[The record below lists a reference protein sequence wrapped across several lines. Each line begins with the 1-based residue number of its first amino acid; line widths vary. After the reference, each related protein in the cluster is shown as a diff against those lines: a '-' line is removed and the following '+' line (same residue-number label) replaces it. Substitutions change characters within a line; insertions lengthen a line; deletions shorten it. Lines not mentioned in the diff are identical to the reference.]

1 VKTRAARGFTLIE
14 VLVALVIVAVGMAA
28 VMSALSSA
36 ANTVS
41 FLRDET
47 FANYVALNK
56 IATLRLAGQIPQ
68 TGNSDGDVDYANR
81 SWHWRQEVAS
91 TQIPGVVRIDV
102 KVRPKEVKAG
112 DDEAW
117 TTTVSGIAGNSVGRA
132 DGYSPNWGAQAPR
145 YANQRNGSTN
155 NGNNG
160 LGVTGNGVGS
170 GGANMQVSPSSGDS
184 GLSSLDSDSGFN
196 SQGGL
201 SSPGGLNS
209 SGSGLGSSPNS
220 GLGSGSPPTDTLQ
233 QPQQPQP

>member
-1 VKTRAARGFTLIE
+1 VKACPARGFTLIE

-47 FANYVALNK
+47 FANYVALNQ
-56 IATLRLAGQIPQ
+56 IATLRLSGQIPQ
-68 TGNSDGDVDYANR
+68 TGTSDGDIDYANR

-91 TQIPGVVRIDV
+91 TEIPGVVRIDM

-132 DGYSPNWGAQAPR
+132 DGYTPNWGAQAPR
-145 YANQRNGSTN
+145 YAGTPNGSTN
-155 NGNNG
+155 NGI
-160 LGVTGNGVGS
+160 GVTGNGIGS
-170 GGANMQVSPSSGDS
+170 GAPTMQATPAGGNS
-184 GLSSLDSDSGFN
+184 GLSSLDSDSGP
-196 SQGGL
+196 SSPGGL
-201 SSPGGLNS
+201 SSPGA
-209 SGSGLGSSPNS
+209 
-220 GLGSGSPPTDTLQ
+220 GLGSGSGTGLGADTPLTDPTQ
-233 QPQQPQP
+233 PPQQPQP

>member
-1 VKTRAARGFTLIE
+1 MFPFSQFVIG
-14 VLVALVIVAVGMAA
+14 LVIVAIGMAA

-56 IATLRLAGQIPQ
+56 IATLRLSGQIPQ
-68 TGNSDGDVDYANR
+68 TGTSDGDVDYANR

-91 TQIPGVVRIDV
+91 TEIPGVVRIDL

-132 DGYSPNWGAQAPR
+132 DGYTPSWGAQAPR
-145 YANQRNGSTN
+145 YAGSPNGSTN
-155 NGNNG
+155 NGI
-160 LGVTGNGVGS
+160 GVTGTGTGIGS
-170 GGANMQVSPSSGDS
+170 GAPNMQVSPSGGDS
-184 GLSSLDSDSGFN
+184 GLSSLDSDSGPN

-201 SSPGGLNS
+201 NNSSGGLSNSGSGLNS
-209 SGSGLGSSPNS
+209 SPNL
-220 GLGSGSPPTDTLQ
+220 GLGSGTPPTDTLQ

>member
-1 VKTRAARGFTLIE
+1 VSAPATRGFTLIE

-56 IATLRLAGQIPQ
+56 IATLRLSGQIPQ

-81 SWHWRQEVAS
+81 SWHWRQEVAA
-91 TQIPGVVRIDV
+91 TEIPGVVRIDV

-112 DDEAW
+112 EDEAW
-117 TTTVSGIAGNSVGRA
+117 TTTVSGIAGNSVGKA
-132 DGYSPNWGAQAPR
+132 DGYSPSWGAQAPR
-145 YANQRNGSTN
+145 YAGAPNGSTN
-155 NGNNG
+155 NGV
-160 LGVTGNGVGS
+160 LGTGTGIGS
-170 GGANMQVSPSSGDS
+170 GANNMQIAPSGGDS
-184 GLSSLDSDSGFN
+184 GLSSLDSQSGLNSNSPSGFN
-196 SQGGL
+196 SSG
-201 SSPGGLNS
+201 PGLN
-209 SGSGLGSSPNS
+209 SSPNS
-220 GLGSGSPPTDTLQ
+220 GLGSGTPPTDTLQ

>member
-1 VKTRAARGFTLIE
+1 VTARPLRGFTLIE

-28 VMSALSSA
+28 VMTTLSSA
-36 ANTVS
+36 ANTVN

-56 IATLRLAGQIPQ
+56 IATLRLSGQIPQ

-91 TQIPGVVRIDV
+91 TEIPGVVRIDV

-117 TTTVSGIAGNSVGRA
+117 TTTVSGIAGNSVGKA

-145 YANQRNGSTN
+145 YANTPNGSTN
-155 NGNNG
+155 NGVNNG
-160 LGVTGNGVGS
+160 MGVTNNGFGS
-170 GGANMQVSPSSGDS
+170 GAPNMQVTPSSGDS
-184 GLSSLDSDSGFN
+184 GLSSLDSDSGLNGLN
-196 SQGGL
+196 S
-201 SSPGGLNS
+201 SGGLNS
-209 SGSGLGSSPNS
+209 SSPGLSSSPNS
-220 GLGSGSPPTDTLQ
+220 GLGSGTPPTDTLQ
-233 QPQQPQP
+233 QPQPPQP

>member
-1 VKTRAARGFTLIE
+1 VSARAVRGFTLIE

-56 IATLRLAGQIPQ
+56 IATLRLSGQIPQ
-68 TGNSDGDVDYANR
+68 TGTSDGDLDYANR
-81 SWHWRQEVAS
+81 SWHWRQEVVS
-91 TQIPGVVRIDV
+91 TEIPGVVRIDV

-117 TTTVSGIAGNSVGRA
+117 TTTVSGIAGNSVGKA
-132 DGYSPNWGAQAPR
+132 DGYSPNWGTQAPR
-145 YANQRNGSTN
+145 YAGTPNGSTN
-155 NGNNG
+155 NGVLAPGNANG
-160 LGVTGNGVGS
+160 MGS
-170 GGANMQVSPSSGDS
+170 GAGNMQIAPSGGDS
-184 GLSSLDSDSGFN
+184 GLSSLDSDSGLN
-196 SQGGL
+196 SSGGL
-201 SSPGGLNS
+201 SSPGT
-209 SGSGLGSSPNS
+209 GLGSSPSS

-233 QPQQPQP
+233 QGQPPQP